1 MTDRKRKT
9 KEVAIVFARACDTA
23 GLGLLPSC
31 EVARGHM
38 TLDTVVYKLYIWHSL
53 LSLHTVCHMA
63 LV

>member
-31 EVARGHM
+31 EVARGHV
-38 TLDTVVYKLYIWHSL
+38 TLVLWFTNFTYGTVYYLCTQYAIWH
-53 LSLHTVCHMA
+53 
-63 LV
+63 